1 MGILFYLRTFLH
13 YFKMTSLVPMIW
25 GIMYHYRRLDIDLTH
40 AFALAPPIQIQ
51 PQNENSD
58 LALIMEHR
66 EEQEKDRRWIDFV
79 RRRFAIHRE
88 ERGEKCNSLSWGAL
102 HAEGT
107 YVSTGERSF
116 FGHFLFPRKL
126 PRV

>member
-1 MGILFYLRTFLH
+1 MGILFHLRTFLH
-13 YFKMTSLVPMIW
+13 YFKMTSSVPMIW
-25 GIMYHYRRLDIDLTH
+25 GIMYHYRRLDITWLTP
-40 AFALAPPIQIQ
+40 LRSPPPIQIQ

-58 LALIMEHR
+58 LASSMEHR

-79 RRRFAIHRE
+79 QRRFAIHRE

-116 FGHFLFPRKL
+116 LGHFFVP
-126 PRV
+126 